1 MQKEKITIASFS
13 NKQKG
18 CSIGV
23 PPFCSMFKLFSIVN
37 KFPKMEKLFTILNSF
52 LFLENF
58 SVKVDRDANV
68 LPSGIASYKYAAK
81 AATFSVEPV
90 EPVEP

>member
-1 MQKEKITIASFS
+1 MH
-13 NKQKG
+13 
-18 CSIGV
+18 
-23 PPFCSMFKLFSIVN
+23 PFRSMFKLFSIVN

-58 SVKVDRDANV
+58 SARVDRDANV

-90 EPVEP
+90 EPVKLGIYIPFTI

>member
-1 MQKEKITIASFS
+1 MTIASFS

-18 CSIGV
+18 CSLGV
-23 PPFCSMFKLFSIVN
+23 PPFPLHVQTVQYSEQISKNGKTFHYTEQFFDFWK
-37 KFPKMEKLFTILNSF
+37 T
-52 LFLENF
+52 F
-58 SVKVDRDANV
+58 SVRVDRDANV

-81 AATFSVEPV
+81 AAIFSVEPV

>member
-1 MQKEKITIASFS
+1 
-13 NKQKG
+13 
-18 CSIGV
+18 
-23 PPFCSMFKLFSIVN
+23 MFKLFSIVN

-58 SVKVDRDANV
+58 SAKVDRDANV

-81 AATFSVEPV
+81 AATRALNPES
-90 EPVEP
+90 